1 MDCNDRIS
9 GNGSCLRAVVGGLDY
24 SGCFNCNE
32 LCSNEKEEEG
42 RCMSEKSNESLLLRG
57 AFFPTL
63 IVGLLAIAI
72 SALIQG
78 LSGLWGALLAQFVV
92 VIFFVIH
99 IAVSRLTRNLD
110 PISTMAMALFSYF
123 AKLFGL
129 GLLLWAISKFTERE
143 TINRTAFGITAVLLT
158 IAWLWGEIASYMKL
172 RLHLPLPE
180 SNKQQ

>member
-1 MDCNDRIS
+1 MT
-9 GNGSCLRAVVGGLDY
+9 
-24 SGCFNCNE
+24 
-32 LCSNEKEEEG
+32 
-42 RCMSEKSNESLLLRG
+42 EKSNESQLLRG
-57 AFFPTL
+57 AFLPTL
-63 IVGLLAIAI
+63 IVGLVAIAI
-72 SALIQG
+72 SAFIQG
-78 LSGLWGALLAQFVV
+78 LSGFWGALLAQFVV

-123 AKLFGL
+123 AKLFRL

-143 TINRTAFGITAVLLT
+143 TINRTAFGITAVALT

>member
-1 MDCNDRIS
+1 MTHP
-9 GNGSCLRAVVGGLDY
+9 
-24 SGCFNCNE
+24 
-32 LCSNEKEEEG
+32 KQQ
-42 RCMSEKSNESLLLRG
+42 SNESQLLRG
-57 AFFPTL
+57 AFLPTL
-63 IVGLLAIAI
+63 VVGVLAVGICTF
-72 SALIQG
+72 IQG
-78 LSGLWGALLAQFVV
+78 LSGFWGGLLAQFVV

-123 AKLFGL
+123 AKLFAL

-143 TINRTAFGITAVLLT
+143 TINRTAFGITAVALT

-180 SNKQQ
+180 SNQQH